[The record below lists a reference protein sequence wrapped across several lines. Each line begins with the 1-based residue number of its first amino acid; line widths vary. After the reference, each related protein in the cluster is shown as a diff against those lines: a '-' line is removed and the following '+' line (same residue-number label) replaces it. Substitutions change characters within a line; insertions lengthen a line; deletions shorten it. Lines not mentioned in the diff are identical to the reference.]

1 MILVEKMC
9 NMLRMWSAFS
19 TVLSATFMHVLKR
32 CKRKHP
38 LFFYA
43 MVANYGYVLKLYEL
57 NGKILMNILNYF
69 EY

>member
-1 MILVEKMC
+1 VKHVKNVVSLQHCVVGY
-9 NMLRMWSAFS
+9 L
-19 TVLSATFMHVLKR
+19 HVLKR